1 MKLIIKWAISAL
13 TLYGI
18 GLWLS
23 GVSISG
29 AYAALV
35 AAAILAL
42 INAIIGPIVKFFTL
56 PITILTLGLFT
67 FVVNALLFWFGS
79 TIVKGF
85 EVDGFVPALFAS
97 LIMTIVATFT
107 NSLLKKDKSPRV

>member
-1 MKLIIKWAISAL
+1 MKLIIKWVISAL
-13 TLYGI
+13 TLFAIGNLISGI
-18 GLWLS
+18 
-23 GVSISG
+23 SISG

-42 INAIIGPIVKFFTL
+42 INAIIGPIIKFLTL
-56 PITILTLGLFT
+56 PLTILTLGLFT

-85 EVDGFVPALFAS
+85 QVDGFIPALLAS
-97 LIMTIVATFT
+97 LIMTIVSTIT
-107 NSLLKKDKSPRV
+107 NSLLKKEKMPRV